1 MWVGDE
7 IVKKLGILYATMTGH
22 SRKIAKA
29 IGEALDVQALNV
41 GARPAF
47 ADVDLLFIVGG
58 IYGGRSLPALLN
70 YVKALDKDSV
80 RRAVLVTSSARKQK
94 QDDLRKL
101 LHEKGIEVLDEFT
114 CPGSFLFLSF
124 GHPNKEDIEQAVD
137 FAVKISA
144 KTSEPAP

>member
-1 MWVGDE
+1 M
-7 IVKKLGILYATMTGH
+7 YATMTGH

-29 IGEALDVQALNV
+29 VGKALDIQVLDIR
-41 GARPAF
+41 ARPVF

-58 IYGGRSLPALLN
+58 VYGGRSLPALLN
-70 YVKALDKDSV
+70 YVKGLDKDSV
-80 RRAVLVTSSARKQK
+80 KRAALLTSSARKQK

-101 LHEKGIEVLDEFT
+101 LHEKGIEVLDEFA

-144 KTSEPAP
+144 KTGETAP